1 MINANEQRVIAAA
14 SGTFEYRGKIY
25 RARDAYIGQLR
36 SKLDQEDV
44 DLSSADASAAI
55 QQIMANVGTG
65 VAQGYLEEV
74 IEEKPDQPDK
84 NSGRSEKS
92 KKSEEKRE
100 KEKERQKEKQK
111 EKEKREEE
119 KPEADQN
126 PAAPEPVQIYSEAAE
141 KIEIQQGF
149 SENST
154 AVRQTGQIFGRYGIT
169 VIFVCILF
177 VIGAS
182 IYLKKIKNRKKLLG
196 GLVGIILVSLS
207 VLCIGSG
214 YLFGN
219 EAYSGKRWAQV
230 VTESSYIK
238 DNYKNVDAGLK
249 KVFSAAGLSQ
259 EMSEALFEECFNEN
273 SVYRDTKAMVSGDP
287 GARKALME
295 KRENRFRELL
305 EEKLPGVSES
315 QRQKMVHI
323 LKKDYEKCL
332 EIPWMSYLE
341 EHRGT
346 GQKRAGILYLAGIL
360 GMMAGIMVLK
370 YKTRYVHR
378 AFRGIALGC
387 LGGGAG
393 FLLSGILWK
402 TGNIPLKLEP
412 DHYCRLLFVY
422 VQSVCQSGLY
432 FGILLLC
439 TGLIFAVISYF
450 MKTRIE

>member
-14 SGTFEYRGKIY
+14 SGTFEYQGKIY
-25 RARDAYIGQLR
+25 RAKDAYIGQLR

-55 QQIMANVGTG
+55 EQIMANVGTG

-74 IEEKPDQPDK
+74 TEEKSDQPDK
-84 NSGRSEKS
+84 SSKETEKS

-100 KEKERQKEKQK
+100 KEKEKKKEEKR
-111 EKEKREEE
+111 EKEK
-119 KPEADQN
+119 PATDQN
-126 PAAPEPVQIYSEAAE
+126 PASPEPVQIYSEAAE

-149 SENST
+149 SENS
-154 AVRQTGQIFGRYGIT
+154 AAAWQTRQIFGRYGIT

-177 VIGAS
+177 VIGAA
-182 IYLKKIKNRKKLLG
+182 IYLKRIKNRKKLLG
-196 GLVGIILVSLS
+196 VLAGIILVSLS

-214 YLFGN
+214 YLFGS

-249 KVFSAAGLSQ
+249 KVFSAAGFSQ
-259 EMSEALFEECFNEN
+259 EMSEELFEECFNEN
-273 SVYRDTKAMVSGDP
+273 SVYRDTKAMVSRDP
-287 GARKALME
+287 GARRALLE
-295 KRENRFRELL
+295 KRENQFRELL
-305 EEKLPGVSES
+305 EEKLPGVPET
-315 QRQKMVHI
+315 QRQKMVYV
-323 LKKDYEKCL
+323 LKKNYGKCL

-341 EHRGT
+341 DHRGT

-360 GMMAGIMVLK
+360 GMAAGVMVLK

-378 AFRGIALGC
+378 AFRGFALGC

-393 FLLSGILWK
+393 FLMSGILWRM
-402 TGNIPLKLEP
+402 GNIPLGLEP